1 MKDFGADIKKIF
13 YEERLMFILVIINIL
28 AATALLIFSLINLN
42 PNVAVVKVG
51 YGDIGG
57 YRSGSW
63 YDMLAFAI
71 LAIVFGIFHNI
82 IAVRIYKKRGAGMA
96 KFFIITTTALIAG
109 TFVVLLRLLEKV

>member
-1 MKDFGADIKKIF
+1 MKTLGADLKKIF
-13 YEERLMFILVIINIL
+13 YEERLMFVLIIINIL
-28 AATALLIFSLINLN
+28 LSIALLIFSLVNLN

-63 YDMLAFAI
+63 VDMFAFSI
-71 LAIVFGIFHNI
+71 LAIIFGAFHNL
-82 IAVRIYKKRGAGMA
+82 IAIRVYKKRGAGMA
-96 KFFIITTTALIAG
+96 KFFLITTAALIAG